1 MSYVEDNVRIAEER
15 RNITVRRSR
24 RLNKSKEKHMQKN
37 ET

>member
-1 MSYVEDNVRIAEER
+1 MSYVENNVRIAEE

-24 RLNKSKEKHMQKN
+24 RLNKSKEEHMQKK